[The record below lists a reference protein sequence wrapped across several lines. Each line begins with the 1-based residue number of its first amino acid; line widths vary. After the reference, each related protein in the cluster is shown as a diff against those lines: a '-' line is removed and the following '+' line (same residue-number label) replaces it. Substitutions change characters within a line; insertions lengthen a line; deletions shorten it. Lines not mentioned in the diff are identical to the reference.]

1 MENRQ
6 LLIILKCV
14 FNQFFIKTLN
24 IKKYMRLNISN
35 HGVSKIMSKGLRM
48 VYISSDFF

>member
-6 LLIILKCV
+6 LLIILNCV

-24 IKKYMRLNISN
+24 IKKYMSISN

-48 VYISSDFF
+48 VYYF